1 MKRVAKAITFRT
13 ITSST
18 SPITIVGP
26 NIVDTFRAQFL
37 GTIPNNI
44 RSILLI
50 SQEPACG
57 ALGGVEVLKTQLLKA
72 HSVFKTWLL
81 TIHSPNTEIS

>member
-26 NIVDTFRAQFL
+26 NIVDTFRAQLL
-37 GTIPNNI
+37 GTIPKQHPQHFAHFA
-44 RSILLI
+44 R
-50 SQEPACG
+50 A
-57 ALGGVEVLKTQLLKA
+57 GVPGFRWRQVLKIQLLKA
-72 HSVFKTWLL
+72 HSVFRT
-81 TIHSPNTEIS
+81 